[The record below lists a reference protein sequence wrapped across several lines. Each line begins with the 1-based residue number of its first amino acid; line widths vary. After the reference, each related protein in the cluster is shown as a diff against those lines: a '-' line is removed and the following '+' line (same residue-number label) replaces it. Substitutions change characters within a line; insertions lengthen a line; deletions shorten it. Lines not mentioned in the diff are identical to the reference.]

1 MSYIDT
7 TKNNLNNGGSND
19 NGNAFCNDND
29 FVGNNAES
37 VVSNVAA
44 PNVEELRMSVP
55 PECFEKPLIR
65 SISYLILDLVIISG
79 LYMVVGIVENYL
91 GFVGLLIWYW
101 VLGMYLSSLFC
112 IGHDCGHGTFSSYT
126 WVNDLFGHI
135 SHAIIMVPFWPW
147 QKSHR
152 QHHQYTAHLDKDK
165 GHPWVTEEEYESS
178 NWIKKHFAKI
188 PLSGLVRWN
197 PIYTIAGLPD
207 GSHFW
212 PWSKLFENNVDRI
225 KCVVS
230 VSACFLCS
238 FVILSYMN
246 YNLWNFFKY
255 YYVPL
260 MFQVVC
266 FWMVIITFLQH
277 QDEQIEVYEEGT
289 WAFMKG
295 QLQTVDRSFGFGID
309 KALHHITDGHVAH
322 HFFFTRIPH
331 YNLPKATEAVKKVLQ
346 KYPGAYKHKSAYDFL
361 IKFLWLNIKLDC
373 LVGKGSGLLKY
384 RSTVQNDEQLNN
396 KKDK

>member
-19 NGNAFCNDND
+19 NGNALFLLCNNNES
-29 FVGNNAES
+29 VCNNAES

-135 SHAIIMVPFWPW
+135 SHAVIM
-147 QKSHR
+147 
-152 QHHQYTAHLDKDK
+152 DK

-188 PLSGLVRWN
+188 PLSGLIRWN

-373 LVGKGSGLLKY
+373 LVGKGTGLLKY
-384 RSTVQNDEQLNN
+384 RSTVHNDEQLNN

>member
-7 TKNNLNNGGSND
+7 TKNNLNNEGSND
-19 NGNAFCNDND
+19 NGNALFLFCNDND

-212 PWSKLFENNVDRI
+212 PWSKLFDNNVDRI

-230 VSACFLCS
+230 VSA
-238 FVILSYMN
+238 
-246 YNLWNFFKY
+246 
-255 YYVPL
+255 
-260 MFQVVC
+260 C

-309 KALHHITDGHVAH
+309 KALHHITD
-322 HFFFTRIPH
+322 
-331 YNLPKATEAVKKVLQ
+331 ATEAVKKVLQ

>member
-1 MSYIDT
+1 MSCVDT
-7 TKNNLNNGGSND
+7 TKNSLINNGGYNPGNINDDGSSSYRLFNDDSKSEFYGSND
-19 NGNAFCNDND
+19 KSA
-29 FVGNNAES
+29 S
-37 VVSNVAA
+37 SNIGVFRQV
-44 PNVEELRMSVP
+44 PNVEELRMS
-55 PECFEKPLIR
+55 PLIR

-101 VLGMYLSSLFC
+101 FLGMYLSSLFC
-112 IGHDCGHGTFSSYT
+112 FGHDCGHGTFSSYT

-135 SHAIIMVPFWPW
+135 SHAVIM
-147 QKSHR
+147 
-152 QHHQYTAHLDKDK
+152 DK

-188 PLSGLVRWN
+188 PLSGLIRWN

-230 VSACFLCS
+230 VAACFLCS

-309 KALHHITDGHVAH
+309 KALHHITDAH